1 MSARLCLNQGVLYVA
16 SAERSGRVVPFD
28 LEGRRLEGGFRVP
41 ASGAGACRIAG
52 LFVDDDRRVWLADK
66 SQRALRGFT
75 LFGHES
81 QRLGNPRSPSPW
93 RSEPDVAGN
102 LGLPS
107 ALAGRGSS
115 DDLWLV
121 LGSQGPRRHGAQVFD
136 GAGRLVR
143 SLRPL
148 GDSHGRFQGV
158 RGIELLGRSLLL
170 FESQRPRVQVFR
182 DLEHWF
188 SFEVEL
194 PRTREAEL
202 VAVRALAEGRFV
214 ALVGGE
220 EPALLEVDGRGKL
233 LRVLAVAG
241 EDTGRLSAPADLV
254 VDRERQRLA
263 LLDREGLRIQ
273 VFTIDGEC
281 AGAFACDAI

>member
-28 LEGRRLEGGFRVP
+28 LGGRRLEGGFKVP
-41 ASGAGACRIAG
+41 ESAAGACLIGG
-52 LFVDDDRRVWLADK
+52 LFVDDDRRVWLADR
-66 SQRALRGFT
+66 SLRAVRGFT
-75 LFGHES
+75 LFGRET
-81 QRLGNPRSPSPW
+81 QRLGPPRSPSPW

-102 LGLPS
+102 LGLPT

-115 DDLWLV
+115 DDLWLAV
-121 LGSQGPRRHGAQVFD
+121 GSLGLRRHGAQVFD
-136 GAGRLVR
+136 GSGQLLR

-148 GDSHGRFQGV
+148 GESHGRFHGV
-158 RGIELLGRSLLL
+158 RGIEWLGRSLLL
-170 FESQRPRVQVFR
+170 LESQRPRVQVFR

-194 PRTREAEL
+194 PRPRGAEL
-202 VAVRALAEGRFV
+202 IAVRALEPGRFV
-214 ALVGGE
+214 ALVGGD
-220 EPALLEVDGRGKL
+220 EPALLEVDARGRL
-233 LRVLAVAG
+233 RRVLAVAG

-254 VDRERQRLA
+254 IDREHQRLA

-273 VFTIDGEC
+273 VFTGDGEC